1 MPSTPHNAVISPCP
15 PNSTLTLFRHLID
28 EDSPTWNKEV
38 VTATFLPFEAEIILK
53 IPLSSY
59 SQDDMLI
66 WGGTKNGAYAVL
78 SGYHFL
84 LNESHRADPGPS
96 DISLL
101 TKVWNTVWSL
111 QVPPKVRHFLWQASH
126 ESLPTRNNLH
136 RRHVIDDPMCT
147 SCNSEPESTLHILW
161 LCSITK
167 QLWQSVPWHRKLIK
181 DTYSDFQEHLLNCVQ
196 TLSTTELKLF
206 AMMSWSLWYQR
217 NCVRLN
223 KPVEP
228 VASLLPRTYE
238 LLQEYIDVQERPIQN
253 QIQAV
258 GQIQSR
264 TTVSWKPPAMGRVKI
279 NYDGAVFN
287 KTGEAGIGVIIRNP
301 QGVVMASLSQ
311 RIPFPHSVEAVEAT
325 AARVAVQLAY
335 DLGFKE
341 VEVEG
346 DSINIVQAL
355 SQTEPNYTL
364 YGHIINDTKFTSQL
378 LVSVHFLHVKREG
391 NKVAHSLA
399 KRARCNQPFQV
410 WMEFVPPDIVPILY
424 SDFSFQ

>member
-1 MPSTPHNAVISPCP
+1 M
-15 PNSTLTLFRHLID
+15 
-28 EDSPTWNKEV
+28 
-38 VTATFLPFEAEIILK
+38 
-53 IPLSSY
+53 
-59 SQDDMLI
+59 
-66 WGGTKNGAYAVL
+66 
-78 SGYHFL
+78 
-84 LNESHRADPGPS
+84 
-96 DISLL
+96 
-101 TKVWNTVWSL
+101 
-111 QVPPKVRHFLWQASH
+111 
-126 ESLPTRNNLH
+126 
-136 RRHVIDDPMCT
+136 
-147 SCNSEPESTLHILW
+147 
-161 LCSITK
+161 
-167 QLWQSVPWHRKLIK
+167 WQSVPWHRKLIK

-206 AMMSWSLWYQR
+206 AMMSWSLWYRR

-287 KTGEAGIGVIIRNP
+287 ETGEAGIGVIIRNP
-301 QGVVMASLSQ
+301 QGAVMASLSE